1 MTTPA
6 GREKFVLCPGDT
18 ETENQT
24 RVAMISLCKNCHM
37 KERGECTKLSETD
50 LVCTTSVTL
59 PSCAGLHEPISS
71 NDVQV
76 QLDPWH
82 WF

>member
-6 GREKFVLCPGDT
+6 GREKFVLYPGDT
-18 ETENQT
+18 KTENRT

-37 KERGECTKLSETD
+37 KDSGQCTKLPETD

-59 PSCAGLHEPISS
+59 PSCAGLLETISN
-71 NDVQV
+71 NDVQK

-82 WF
+82 IF

>member
-6 GREKFVLCPGDT
+6 GREKFVLCPEDT

-24 RVAMISLCKNCHM
+24 RVAMISLCKNCPM
-37 KERGECTKLSETD
+37 KESGQCTKLSETD

-59 PSCAGLHEPISS
+59 SSCAGLHELISS
-71 NDVQV
+71 NDVQE

-82 WF
+82 CF

>member
-6 GREKFVLCPGDT
+6 GREKFVLCRGDT
-18 ETENQT
+18 KTENQT

-37 KERGECTKLSETD
+37 KESGQCTKLSKSHWM
-50 LVCTTSVTL
+50 CTTGVTL
-59 PSCAGLHEPISS
+59 PSCAGLHEPVSS
-71 NDVQV
+71 NDVEE

-82 WF
+82 FF